1 MNSDFLEALKAISKE
16 KGIDIDTLIESV
28 EASVVVAYKRD
39 HSAMNEAYVNIDRE
53 TGDMRV
59 FIKKEVV
66 ENVEDESLQISLND
80 AQAIDKRYVIGDFA
94 EIDITPKD
102 FGRIAT
108 KAAKDNLTQK
118 IREAERTV
126 IYDEFIDKLDEVV
139 TAVVRRVDKRNAY
152 VELGRV
158 EGYLP
163 AGEQLP
169 TDNFAPGDR
178 IKVYISEVKQTTKG
192 AQVIVSRTHTGLL
205 KRLFELEVPEIHS
218 GVVEIR
224 SIAREP
230 GSRTKMAVYTAD
242 PAVDPLGACVGPGGT
257 RVDHIVK
264 ELNGEKIDIVRWSTD
279 PAEYIAYALS
289 PARVLMVQTNEEE
302 HIARV
307 VVADSQLSLAIGKE
321 GQNARLAARLT
332 GWKID
337 IKSQSKAGELMEDN
351 NEEEH
356 TEALDE

>member
-1 MNSDFLEALKAISKE
+1 MNSEFLEALKAISKE
-16 KGIDIDTLIESV
+16 KGIDIDTLLESV
-28 EASVVVAYKRD
+28 ESSVAIAYKRD
-39 HSAMNEAYVNIDRE
+39 NPELEEAYVNIDRE
-53 TGDMRV
+53 NGKMCV
-59 FIKKEVV
+59 LIKKEVV
-66 ENVEDESLQISLND
+66 EDVEDANAQISLGE
-80 AQAIDKRYVIGDFA
+80 AQAIDKRYAVGDVV
-94 EIDITPKD
+94 ELDITPKD
-102 FGRIAT
+102 FGRIAA
-108 KAAKDNLTQK
+108 KAARDNLTQK
-118 IREAERTV
+118 IREAERNV

-163 AGEQLP
+163 ASEQLP
-169 TDNFAPGDR
+169 TDNFEAGDR

-192 AQVIVSRTHTGLL
+192 AQVIVSRTHTGLV

-224 SIAREP
+224 SMSREP

-289 PARVLMVQTNEEE
+289 PAKVLMVQTNEDE

-337 IKSQSKAGELMEDN
+337 IKSQSKAGELL
-351 NEEEH
+351 EE
-356 TEALDE
+356 LDGEPAEEIEE